1 MQYIADLH
9 IHSHYSIA
17 TSKASDPEN
26 IFLAA
31 ATKGV
36 NLVGTGDFTHPGW
49 RQELLEKL
57 EPDEGTGFWRLR
69 PELEKALREKL
80 PGQSRNLSVRFVL
93 SGELS
98 SIYKKMGRARK
109 VHNLILMPDMES
121 VDRLCADLEKIGNIR
136 SDGRPILGLDCRDL
150 LEMTIEACPE
160 ACFIPAHIWTPHF
173 SVFGSKSG
181 FDRIEDCYGDLTGE
195 IHAVETGLSSDPPM
209 NWRVSALDRYILVS
223 NSDAHSPEKLAREA
237 NLIDSDFSYR
247 GLTESLKGGES
258 SRFLGTVEFYPEEGK
273 YHYDGH
279 RACKVRLTPEQTA
292 GLGGRC
298 PVCGGKITEGV
309 LSRVVELADRPTGTT
324 PDGEVARHFERLI
337 PLIEVLA
344 ESHGVGSATR
354 AVLRSRERLLR
365 EIGPELFILRKA
377 PIEAIARVAGPT
389 VAEAVLRNR
398 TGKVRIEPGYD
409 GEYGTVR
416 IFEPGER
423 ETSTGQMFFFEE
435 LKTPKKEPES
445 LPVYWKK
452 PAESAAQAAG
462 SGVQGSAQETIT
474 ETPSHIRVPGL
485 DIELNRRQLEA
496 ATHDNGPLA
505 VIAGPGTGKTR
516 CLAARAGYLVRSCG
530 VSPGKILAVT
540 FTNRAAREMRGR
552 IGMLLAGG
560 ADEGTEVT
568 VSTFHGFCLDF
579 LTLTR
584 GFSPLIADETDRLSL
599 LREALTQAE
608 GNFRIREISEA
619 IGRAKA
625 LGQTPENY
633 CGPEAVRR
641 AYSAYRDLCKKLGV
655 CDYDDLILEALY
667 ELRSSQ
673 HKQSNLRGKYPYLLV
688 DEFQDLNPV
697 QYELLKIMAGN
708 RAEGLFVIGDPY
720 QSIYGFRGADGRVF
734 ERLKEDFPH
743 LCQINLE
750 LGYRCSQIIAQA
762 SASLLTGGSAGVLAP
777 RAINPGG
784 IPLKTIRCPGERAE
798 SIAIV
803 REIGR
808 LVGGIGMLEAH
819 GEYRPRGREELDTL
833 FSFADCAV
841 IARTGALCE
850 NLETAFVTEGIPYRL
865 RGSNSFLQ
873 NPMIRQAVSYL
884 RLLANPADDLR
895 FLDALRFAGLDPGD
909 SYFSVLRKT
918 ASHAG
923 RSLMSQLKRSL
934 SHEVPLKPESGP
946 AAEFLLKFDKFRRQA
961 SLPPAE
967 LLKTLIADF
976 VGEPPAI
983 SDPLAILLT
992 TAEQFS
998 DLGEFLAR
1006 LVIQTEGDIERAG
1019 RTSSGIQSEAVT
1031 ILTMHAA
1038 KGLEF
1043 KVIFI
1048 CGVEEGI
1055 IPFTYRETDP
1065 EEERRLF
1072 YVALTRASQRV
1083 YLTSAARRKVRGR
1096 LVQATWSPLVNE
1108 LPSSTLEEIESS
1120 LPPRSSDRQ
1129 LDLL

>member
-1 MQYIADLH
+1 MQYIADIH

-17 TSKASDPEN
+17 TSKVSNPEHL
-26 IFLAA
+26 FLAA

-80 PGQSRNLSVRFVL
+80 PGQSRNLPVHFVL

-150 LEMTIEACPE
+150 LKMTLEACPE

-173 SVFGSKSG
+173 SVFGSRSG
-181 FDRIEDCYGDLTGE
+181 FDRIEDCYGDLTSE
-195 IHAVETGLSSDPPM
+195 IYALETGLSSDPPM
-209 NWRVSALDRYILVS
+209 NWRVSALDRYTLVS

-237 NLIDSDFSYR
+237 NLIDGDFSYR
-247 GLTESLKGGES
+247 GLTESFKGGEN

-309 LSRVVELADRPTGTT
+309 LNRVLKLADRPAGAT
-324 PDGEVARHFERLI
+324 PGKAARHFERLI

-344 ESHGVGSATR
+344 ESHGTGPGTR
-354 AVLRSRERLLR
+354 AVQRSRERLLR
-365 EIGPELFILRKA
+365 EIGPELFVLREA
-377 PIEAIARVAGPT
+377 PVEAITRVAGPT
-389 VAEAVLRNR
+389 VAEAVRRNR

-416 IFEPGER
+416 IFEPGEL
-423 ETSTGQMFFFEE
+423 EKSTGQMFFFEE
-435 LKTPKKEPES
+435 LKIEKKEPES
-445 LPVYWKK
+445 PPVCWKM
-452 PAESAAQAAG
+452 PAESAAPAAA
-462 SGVQGSAQETIT
+462 SGVQSSPQETIA
-474 ETPSHIRVPGL
+474 ESPSHIRVPGL

-496 ATHDNGPLA
+496 ITHDNGPLA

-530 VSPGKILAVT
+530 VLPGKILAVT
-540 FTNRAAREMRGR
+540 FTNRAAREMRER
-552 IGMLLAGG
+552 IGVLLASG
-560 ADEGTEVT
+560 ADNGPQVT

-579 LTLTR
+579 LTQTR
-584 GFSPLIADETDRLSL
+584 EFSPLVADETDRLSL
-599 LREALTQAE
+599 LREALIQAE
-608 GNFRIREISEA
+608 GTFRIREISEA

-633 CGPEAVRR
+633 RGPEAVRR
-641 AYSAYRDLCKKLGV
+641 AYTAYRDLCKKLGV

-667 ELRSSQ
+667 ELRSNP
-673 HKQSNLRGKYPYLLV
+673 HKQSNLREKYPYLLV
-688 DEFQDLNPV
+688 DEFQDLNQV
-697 QYELLKIMAGN
+697 QYELLKIMSGS
-708 RAEGLFVIGDPY
+708 RADGLFVIGDPY

-734 ERLKEDFPH
+734 ERLREDFPH

-750 LGYRCSQIIAQA
+750 LGYRCSRTIAEA
-762 SASLLTGGSAGVLAP
+762 SASLLTGGGSAALAP

-784 IPLKTIRCPGERAE
+784 IPLKTIRCPGERSEA
-798 SIAIV
+798 IAIV

-808 LVGGIGMLEAH
+808 LVGGIGMLDAH
-819 GEYRPRGREELDTL
+819 GDYRPRGKEDLDTL
-833 FSFADCAV
+833 YSFADCAV

-850 NLETAFVTEGIPYRL
+850 NLETVFVTEGIPYRL

-873 NPMIRQAVSYL
+873 DPLVRQALYYL
-884 RLLANPADDLR
+884 RLYVNPANDLR
-895 FLDALRFAGLDPGD
+895 FLDAIRFAGLDPSV
-909 SYFSVLRKT
+909 SYFSSLRKA

-923 RSLMSQLKRSL
+923 RSLMSQLKHSL

-946 AAEFLLKFDKFRRQA
+946 AAEFLFKFNKLRRQA
-961 SLPPAE
+961 SLPPTE

-998 DLGEFLAR
+998 DLGEFLAH
-1006 LVIQTEGDIERAG
+1006 LVMQTEGDIERAG
-1019 RTSSGIQSEAVT
+1019 RISSGIQSEAVT

-1043 KVIFI
+1043 KVVFI

-1096 LVQATWSPLVNE
+1096 VVQAAWSPLVNE
-1108 LPSSTLEEIESS
+1108 LPSSALEEIESS
-1120 LPPRSSDRQ
+1120 LPPRSRDRQ